1 MNHKQRNTT
10 WIMGAE
16 APSRETG
23 IAHSAQLLYRGGGV
37 LSGERDCPTLLSVRI
52 PPPCTA
58 EQHFSHSRRP
68 RVTCDRVIRM
78 HTSGIVCLLLV
89 VLCFTQYAG
98 HVDQCHFREVEHKAK
113 YRLREWVHKLSH
125 RPGHIVGWRR
135 PFRSI
140 RGHPLYEDD
149 LLWLDSPLLPP
160 SGQWRHEELRALG
173 RALRACL
180 KEVRSMLKAVVWR
193 W

>member
-1 MNHKQRNTT
+1 
-10 WIMGAE
+10 
-16 APSRETG
+16 
-23 IAHSAQLLYRGGGV
+23 V

-98 HVDQCHFREVEHKAK
+98 HVDQCHFGEVEHKAA
-113 YRLREWVHKLSH
+113 YNSLWEWVHGLSH
-125 RPGHIVGWRR
+125 RPGRIVARR
-135 PFRSI
+135 CPIRSI

-149 LLWLDSPLLPP
+149 LLWLDSPLLHP
-160 SGQWRHEELRALG
+160 SGQWRLEELRALG
-173 RALRACL
+173 RALHACWE
-180 KEVRSMLKAVVWR
+180 EVRSMLKV
-193 W
+193 